1 MSLADLSIKRP
12 IFISSIVIVLL
23 AMGYMAFRRLPVD
36 LFPNVTFPVVTVT
49 TVYRGAGPSEIET
62 LISKVLEEEMSSIP
76 GIKGLRSKSSDSI
89 SQVVAEFTL
98 ETDLAYAE
106 QQVRDRVS
114 LAKRKLP
121 KDIDE
126 PIIKRI
132 DPSDQPIVIMAV
144 QAELPPAE
152 LFDFV
157 NLKVKPIME
166 QISQVGMVQIEGGRK
181 REMHVELDLK
191 KLKKM
196 ELSASTVSARIS
208 AAGQNIPAGKVSRA
222 DSEVVFRTLGE
233 FQNLKDIG
241 SVIVSFFGNDVPIT
255 VGQIAD
261 IKESLED
268 ENSRSFYNGQ
278 ASVFVKV
285 FRQSGANTL
294 KVAEA
299 VRKKALELD
308 QNLEAYG
315 AKGHIKI
322 VRDGSHLIQANVD
335 DVNEAIII
343 GIVLTIFVVF
353 FFLGSWRSTVITG
366 LALPSSLLGAFFLM
380 WVCGFSINIMT
391 LLALSLAVGLLID
404 DAIVVRENIF
414 RHVEMGKPAAVAASV
429 GTKEVQLAVLATT
442 LAVIAVFGPIGFLK
456 GVVGQFFK
464 EFGLTVCFAMAI
476 SLFDALTIAPML
488 SAYFA
493 GPPHGAKKEATN
505 TFARMID
512 KSLKAFDRMQ
522 SNLEDLYEASLKW
535 TLKNPGIVLG
545 SATAIF
551 VASLYV
557 TKFIPKTF
565 LPAQDT
571 GEFVVSLE
579 LPPGTSLDRMTA
591 VASEV
596 DQILGKYK
604 EVKDR
609 VLSVGG
615 DRGAQ
620 NAEFYVNMIPRK
632 QRSMNTTQFKE
643 SLRKELEKVA
653 YAKPLVRDIDII
665 GAGLRPFN
673 LYIVGPD
680 LKEIQVVSDAVY
692 AKMKDH
698 PALVGVDTSFR
709 PGKPEYQV
717 QPDKI
722 AAENLGVSTAAMGME
737 LRNLIEG
744 ATPAVFRQNGE
755 EYKIRVRLK
764 EEDRDLKNNFKNI
777 YIPNVNFSLVK
788 LSNLAAPVELSGPAS
803 IDRQDRGRSIQVMA
817 DVAAKGPGMG
827 AAIAEVDQFFKDNN
841 VLKPGMK
848 YVFKGQAE
856 NFKELGPN
864 MLLAAILGILFIYL
878 VLSSLYESFIT
889 PLSIML
895 VLPLAAC
902 GAFFGLV
909 IARESLNLFSMIGCV
924 MLLGV
929 ATKNSILLVDATK
942 QLMDEGVEES
952 EAVIKA
958 GRLRLRPILMTS
970 FALIAGMLPIA
981 IGLNEAS
988 KQRTSMGWAVIGGL
1002 ISSTFLTLLVVP
1014 AAYSYIERFRVWT
1027 DKMFK
1032 KSLMTPDVVEAK
1044 S

>member
-1 MSLADLSIKRP
+1 MTLADLSIKRP
-12 IFISSIVIVLL
+12 IFISSIVIVML
-23 AMGYMAFRRLPVD
+23 AMGYMALKRLAVD

-49 TVYRGAGPSEIET
+49 TVYKGAGPAEIET

-76 GIKGLRSKSSDSI
+76 GIKSLRSKSSDSI
-89 SQVVAEFTL
+89 SQVVTEFTL
-98 ETDLAYAE
+98 ETDLQYAE

-114 LAKRKLP
+114 LAKKKLP

-132 DPSDQPIVIMAV
+132 DPSDQPIVILAV
-144 QAELPPAE
+144 QSDLKPAE
-152 LFDFV
+152 LYDFV
-157 NLKVKPIME
+157 NLKLKPVIE
-166 QISQVGMVQIEGGRK
+166 QIPQVGLVNIEGGRK
-181 REMHVELDLK
+181 REIHVELDLK
-191 KLKKM
+191 KLKHM
-196 ELSASTVSARIS
+196 ELSASAVSNRIA
-208 AAGQNIPAGKVSRA
+208 AAGQNIPAGKVSRNE
-222 DSEVVFRTLGE
+222 SELVFRTLGE
-233 FQNLKDIG
+233 FQGIKDVG

-255 VGQIAD
+255 VGQISD
-261 IKESLED
+261 INEALED
-268 ENSRSFYNGQ
+268 ETSRSFYNGQ
-278 ASVFVKV
+278 PSIFLKV

-299 VRKKALELD
+299 VKKRAAELD
-308 QNLEAYG
+308 QNMAAYG
-315 AKGHIKI
+315 ASWHIKV
-322 VRDGSHLIQANVD
+322 VRDGAHLIQANVD

-343 GIVLTIFVVF
+343 GIILTIVVVF
-353 FFLGSWRSTVITG
+353 FFLGSGRSTIITG
-366 LALPSSLLGAFFLM
+366 LALPNSLLGAFFLM

-414 RHVEMGKPAAVAASV
+414 RHVEEGKSAKKAASI
-429 GTKEVQLAVLATT
+429 GTAEVQLAVLATT
-442 LAVIAVFGPIGFLK
+442 LAVIAVFGPIGFLQ

-493 GPPHGAKKEATN
+493 GAPHKKNSNVKENPFQA
-505 TFARMID
+505 MIT
-512 KSLKAFDRMQ
+512 KALKAFDDMQ
-522 SNLEDLYEASLKW
+522 SYLEDVYEVALKWSLKH
-535 TLKNPGIVLG
+535 PGTVLG
-545 SATAIF
+545 AATLIF
-551 VASLYV
+551 LLSLV
-557 TKFIPKTF
+557 CAKFIPKTF

-579 LPPGTSLDRMTA
+579 LPPGTNLDRMSD
-591 VASEV
+591 VAGQV
-596 DQILGKYK
+596 DKILAGHP

-615 DRGAQ
+615 DTGAQ
-620 NAEFYVNMIPRK
+620 MAEFYINMVPRK
-632 QRSMNTTQFKE
+632 ERSMNTSQFKE
-643 SLRKELEKVA
+643 SLRSELASVA
-653 YAKPLVRDIDII
+653 FAKPLVRDIDII

-673 LYIVGPD
+673 MYVVGSD
-680 LKEIQVVSDAVY
+680 LDEIQKVSQGVFE
-692 AKMKDH
+692 KLKNH
-698 PALVGVDTSFR
+698 PSLVGVDTSYR

-717 QPDKI
+717 QPDKTM
-722 AAENLGVSTAAMGME
+722 AENLGVSTAVMGLE

-744 ATPAVFRQNGE
+744 ATPAVYRKDGE

-764 EEDRDLKNNFKNI
+764 EADRDLKKNFDEI
-777 YIPNVNFSLVK
+777 YVPNVNFSLVK
-788 LSNLAAPVELSGPAS
+788 LSNLAKGVEVSGPAT
-803 IDRQDRGRSIQVMA
+803 IDRQDRGRSVQIMA

-827 AAIAEVDQFFKDNN
+827 AAIGEVDKYFAENK

-864 MLLAAILGILFIYL
+864 MLLAAILGIMFIYL

-889 PLSIML
+889 PFAIML

-902 GAFFGLV
+902 GAFYGLF
-909 IARESLNLFSMIGCV
+909 IAQESLNLFSMIGCV

-942 QLMDEGVEES
+942 QIIEHEGLSEEK
-952 EAVIKA
+952 ALIKA

-1002 ISSTFLTLLVVP
+1002 VSSTLLTLLVVP
-1014 AAYSYIERFRVWT
+1014 AAYSYIERLRVFLGNLFRKT
-1027 DKMFK
+1027 
-1032 KSLMTPDVVEAK
+1032 LMTADIEA
-1044 S
+1044 